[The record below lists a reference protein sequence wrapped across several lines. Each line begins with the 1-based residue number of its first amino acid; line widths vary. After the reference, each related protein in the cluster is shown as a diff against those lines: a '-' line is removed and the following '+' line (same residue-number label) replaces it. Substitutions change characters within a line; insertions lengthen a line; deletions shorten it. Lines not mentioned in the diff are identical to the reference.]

1 MIFSHRMLR
10 YSSPFL
16 HLIALGT
23 SIALVG
29 QGWVYV
35 VAVAAQVAVLAG
47 ALLAPLVPVRPLLV
61 ARYYVL
67 TTASLA
73 AGLWDWLT
81 RGTSAGWEP
90 AEGTR

>member
-1 MIFSHRMLR
+1 MLTGTGHRSRGGRTSKL
-10 YSSPFL
+10 SPGAWL
-16 HLIALGT
+16 
-23 SIALVG
+23 
-29 QGWVYV
+29 Y
-35 VAVAAQVAVLAG
+35 VAAVVVQGMVLLG
-47 ALLAPLVPVRPLLV
+47 ALLAPVWPARGLLI

-73 AGLWDWLT
+73 VGLWDWVT